1 MWLVWLRLF
10 LVMNSI
16 GGLTQLVLSSLQSIL
31 LQIGLEPYRKMQVPL
46 WLSFRFQL
54 SYKKLPELIYIECF
68 QIIIYW
74 SFLLIVSL
82 VGQSASPEVLQKL
95 TYLVIQHH
103 PQIKRVDT
111 VRAYTFGVLYFVE
124 VSLIITIHHL
134 TSLIDLEK
142 LLQYYQLA
150 LFHFLGPNNSGWYWA
165 ARRFTIE
172 RSSYNW
178 RIIAD

>member
-68 QIIIYW
+68 QIILYW
-74 SFLLIVSL
+74 PFLLIVSL

-134 TSLIDLEK
+134 TSLIDLDK
-142 LLQYYQLA
+142 LLQYNPA
-150 LFHFLGPNNSGWYWA
+150 CFISFSWP
-165 ARRFTIE
+165 
-172 RSSYNW
+172 
-178 RIIAD
+178 